1 MRGQRKRFG
10 LLLFFNK
17 SNFGLTLTYITSQI
31 LLKETKLKSFQG
43 QITNE
48 QIIKELRWLDVGQI
62 QSEHKDLNF

>member
-17 SNFGLTLTYITSQI
+17 SNFSLTLIYMTESNPF
-31 LLKETKLKSFQG
+31 KRVTKLKSFQG

-48 QIIKELRWLDVGQI
+48 QIIRELRGWMWGKF
-62 QSEHKDLNF
+62 SLNIKI